1 MAVNIEATRDDA
13 LGDDT
18 ATHTLVYHFTTL
30 FSLDLI
36 MGGHGLRATPSGQL
50 NGGLSVCLADPTQLK
65 WEQWSGNRFREC
77 VGRELWGTKWRDLL
91 LKGKTADGEIVEA
104 DGKDHDKIEYLIVRL
119 SEKNCVV
126 FLSHCKC
133 CCDVPRQAKNTQT
146 AIWRTT
152 LT

>member
-13 LGDDT
+13 LGDDA

-50 NGGLSVCLADPTQLK
+50 NGGLSVCLVDPTQLK

-91 LKGKTADGEIVEA
+91 LKGKTADGEIVDA
-104 DGKDHDKIEYLIVRL
+104 DGKDHDKIEYLIVRFIH
-119 SEKNCVV
+119 
-126 FLSHCKC
+126 FLSSTC
-133 CCDVPRQAKNTQT
+133 CRDLSRQARDRRT
-146 AIWRTT
+146 AIGRTT